1 MKERRGRDPR
11 VVVVESGD
19 SRESVRD
26 ICVVGKRSIE

>member
-1 MKERRGRDPR
+1 MGVMLELWWWNA
-11 VVVVESGD
+11 ED

>member
-1 MKERRGRDPR
+1 MKERAGMIL
-11 VVVVESGD
+11 ELWWCSAGD

>member
-1 MKERRGRDPR
+1 MMLELWWW
-11 VVVVESGD
+11 SAGD

>member
-1 MKERRGRDPR
+1 MMLELWWW
-11 VVVVESGD
+11 SMGD